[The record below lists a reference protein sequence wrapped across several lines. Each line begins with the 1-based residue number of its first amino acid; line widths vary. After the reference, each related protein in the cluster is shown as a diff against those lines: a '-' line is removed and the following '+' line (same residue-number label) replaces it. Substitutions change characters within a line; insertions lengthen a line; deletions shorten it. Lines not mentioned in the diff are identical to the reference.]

1 MEQTTRDLLA
11 SRYGKKGSPNKK
23 RNTVLASIGVAI
35 LTIGAAYFGFA
46 NYNPVSF
53 KDVGFRVISNIK
65 TEIDFEI
72 TKPTDSTATCELEAL
87 NNAFGVIG
95 YKEVL
100 IEAST
105 TQTTRHT
112 ATVITTE
119 KAVTGLVANC
129 TLN

>member
-1 MEQTTRDLLA
+1 MAQTTQDLLA
-11 SRYGKKGSPNKK
+11 SRYGKKSTPNKK
-23 RNTVLASIGVAI
+23 RNSVLASLGVAV
-35 LTIGAAYFGFA
+35 LSIGAAYFGFA
-46 NYNPVSF
+46 NYSPVSF
-53 KDVGFRVISNIK
+53 KDVGFRVISNIE

-72 TKPTDSTATCELEAL
+72 TKPTDATATCELEAL

-95 YKEVL
+95 YKKVF
-100 IEAST
+100 IETST